1 MANFKSLVQQGS
13 HFLLQG
19 TLLLS
24 ESERE
29 AVLDQSDVQLLLLFW
44 WASEGSLA
52 VPLRYNGDWTFQC
65 LVHGATAA
73 VFSANMKNFE
83 STLSKI

>member
-1 MANFKSLVQQGS
+1 MFSQVPESIAYSQMLKFVSKTDRTYMANFKSLVQQGS

-29 AVLDQSDVQLLLLFW
+29 AVLDQSDVQLLLLF
-44 WASEGSLA
+44 
-52 VPLRYNGDWTFQC
+52 
-65 LVHGATAA
+65 
-73 VFSANMKNFE
+73 
-83 STLSKI
+83 